1 MTDHNA
7 AGPGPDD
14 EPLDPW
20 SAHVAGLLDNPA
32 LWAEPSPGV
41 EDQVVAAILAGA
53 AARPAPPARPPVA
66 EPPAGPFSPDLTV
79 VAPLPM
85 TPPPARPPATPPS
98 LGAPPA
104 APSPAATPPAQPP
117 TGPTAAAPFD
127 PAVTGVLPPE
137 VTGSI
142 GPAGR
147 SIGPSG
153 PGPATP
159 AATGSIGAAT
169 PGVTGSVGPGA
180 APVVSLDAAR
190 RKRRPGGWLLG
201 GLATA
206 AAVAVIAIGALAVV
220 NRSDSIAGT
229 EVALAGS
236 ELVPEASAVAHV
248 DPQRDGVRIV
258 LEVTGLPPAPPG
270 SFYAAWVVKEEPR
283 TRVPIGTFHLRG
295 GGNDR
300 IELWS
305 GVSTDD
311 YPVVSVTRQSEADP
325 AGPGEPMLRGRLG
338 A

>member
-1 MTDHNA
+1 MTDHISPGIGPE
-7 AGPGPDD
+7 GPGPDD
-14 EPLDPW
+14 EALDPW
-20 SAHVAGLLDNPA
+20 TAHVAGLLDNPA

-41 EDQVVAAILAGA
+41 EDQVLAAILAGA
-53 AARPAPPARPPVA
+53 VARPAPPSRPAVPTGPGQP
-66 EPPAGPFSPDLTV
+66 EPSPGPFSPDLTV
-79 VAPLPM
+79 VAPFPVQ
-85 TPPPARPPATPPS
+85 
-98 LGAPPA
+98 PPA
-104 APSPAATPPAQPP
+104 APSADVSAQPP
-117 TGPTAAAPFD
+117 ADPLARFD

-137 VTGSI
+137 VTGS
-142 GPAGR
+142 AGA
-147 SIGPSG
+147 G
-153 PGPATP
+153 PGPSPVPVITA
-159 AATGSIGAAT
+159 GG
-169 PGVTGSVGPGA
+169 G

-220 NRSDSIAGT
+220 NRDGAIAGT

-236 ELVPEASAVAHV
+236 ELMPDASAVAHV
-248 DPQRDGVRIV
+248 EPRDDGVRIV

-283 TRVPIGTFHLRG
+283 TRIPIGTFHLRG
-295 GGNDR
+295 GGADQ

-311 YPVVSVTRQSEADP
+311 YPIVSVTRQSEADP

>member
-1 MTDHNA
+1 MTNDMTPGT
-7 AGPGPDD
+7 GPEGLGPDD
-14 EPLDPW
+14 EALDPW

-41 EDQVVAAILAGA
+41 EDQVLAAILAGA
-53 AARPAPPARPPVA
+53 AARPAPPSRPPVPTGPGQP
-66 EPPAGPFSPDLTV
+66 EPSPGPFSPDLTV
-79 VAPLPM
+79 VAPF
-85 TPPPARPPATPPS
+85 PAQ
-98 LGAPPA
+98 PPA
-104 APSPAATPPAQPP
+104 APSAQLPADPLAR
-117 TGPTAAAPFD
+117 FD

-137 VTGSI
+137 VTGS
-142 GPAGR
+142 ADA
-147 SIGPSG
+147 G
-153 PGPATP
+153 PGP
-159 AATGSIGAAT
+159 
-169 PGVTGSVGPGA
+169 GPVPVITAGGG

-220 NRSDSIAGT
+220 NRDDAIAGT

-248 DPQRDGVRIV
+248 EPRDDGVRIV
-258 LEVTGLPPAPPG
+258 LQVTGLPPAPPG

-283 TRVPIGTFHLRG
+283 TRIPIGTFHLRG
-295 GGNDR
+295 GGGDQ

-311 YPVVSVTRQSEADP
+311 YPTVSVTRQSEADP

>member
-1 MTDHNA
+1 MTDDMSPGT
-7 AGPGPDD
+7 GP
-14 EPLDPW
+14 ESEALDPW
-20 SAHVAGLLDNPA
+20 TAHVAGLLDNPA

-53 AARPAPPARPPVA
+53 AVRPAPPARPPVGPA
-66 EPPAGPFSPDLTV
+66 DPEPPPVPLSPDLTV
-79 VAPLPM
+79 VAPQ
-85 TPPPARPPATPPS
+85 PPRPGGS
-98 LGAPPA
+98 
-104 APSPAATPPAQPP
+104 PPAQPSG
-117 TGPTAAAPFD
+117 GPPAAAPFD

-137 VTGSI
+137 VTGSLGAAGSPAI
-142 GPAGR
+142 GPAG
-147 SIGPSG
+147 
-153 PGPATP
+153 T
-159 AATGSIGAAT
+159 AATGSLRPAT
-169 PGVTGSVGPGA
+169 PGVTGAVVPGA
-180 APVVSLDAAR
+180 SAPVVSLDAAR
-190 RKRRPGGWLLG
+190 RRRRPGGWLLG

-206 AAVAVIAIGALAVV
+206 AALAVIAIGALAVV
-220 NRSDSIAGT
+220 NRDGSIAGT

-248 DPQRDGVRIV
+248 EPRNDGVRIV

-283 TRVPIGTFHLRG
+283 TRVPIGSFHLRG
-295 GGNDR
+295 GGADQ

-338 A
+338 G

>member
-20 SAHVAGLLDNPA
+20 STHVAGLLDNPA

-53 AARPAPPARPPVA
+53 AARPAPPARPPA
-66 EPPAGPFSPDLTV
+66 PQPPAEPFSPDLTV
-79 VAPLPM
+79 VAPLPV
-85 TPPPARPPATPPS
+85 TP
-98 LGAPPA
+98 
-104 APSPAATPPAQPP
+104 PPAQPP
-117 TGPTAAAPFD
+117 AARPSSFGTPSAEMPPAQPSGGPPAAAPFD

-142 GPAGR
+142 GLAGR
-147 SIGPSG
+147 SV
-153 PGPATP
+153 GPAG
-159 AATGSIGAAT
+159 AGSIGPAA
-169 PGVTGSVGPGA
+169 PGVTGSLDPGDGAPVVSLDA
-180 APVVSLDAAR
+180 APVLSLDAAR

-220 NRSDSIAGT
+220 NRDGSIAGT

-236 ELVPEASAVAHV
+236 ELVPDASAVAHV
-248 DPQRDGVRIV
+248 DPQNDGVRIV

-283 TRVPIGTFHLRG
+283 TRIPIGTFHLRG

-311 YPVVSVTRQSEADP
+311 YPIVSVTRQSEADP
-325 AGPGEPMLRGRLG
+325 AGPGEPMLKGRLG

>member
-1 MTDHNA
+1 MTDDMSPGT
-7 AGPGPDD
+7 GPAPGSDD
-14 EPLDPW
+14 EALDPW

-53 AARPAPPARPPVA
+53 AARPAPPSRPAVPNA
-66 EPPAGPFSPDLTV
+66 GPGQPEPSPGPFSPDLTV
-79 VAPLPM
+79 VAPF
-85 TPPPARPPATPPS
+85 
-98 LGAPPA
+98 
-104 APSPAATPPAQPP
+104 PAQPP
-117 TGPTAAAPFD
+117 ADPLTRFD

-137 VTGSI
+137 ITGAI
-142 GPAGR
+142 VGPA
-147 SIGPSG
+147 PAPA
-153 PGPATP
+153 PGPAD
-159 AATGSIGAAT
+159 AG
-169 PGVTGSVGPGA
+169 
-180 APVVSLDAAR
+180 APVVSLDVAR

-220 NRSDSIAGT
+220 NRDGSIAGT

-236 ELVPEASAVAHV
+236 ELVPDASAVAHV
-248 DPQRDGVRIV
+248 EPRDDGVRIV

-283 TRVPIGTFHLRG
+283 TRIPIGTFHLRG
-295 GGNDR
+295 GGVDQ

-311 YPVVSVTRQSEADP
+311 YPIVSVTRQSEADP

>member
-1 MTDHNA
+1 MTDDMTPGT
-7 AGPGPDD
+7 GPDGLGPDD
-14 EPLDPW
+14 EALDPW

-32 LWAEPSPGV
+32 LWVEPSPGV

-53 AARPAPPARPPVA
+53 AARPAPPARPAVPTGPGQA
-66 EPPAGPFSPDLTV
+66 EPSPGPFTPDLTV
-79 VAPLPM
+79 VAPFPS
-85 TPPPARPPATPPS
+85 AQPPATPS
-98 LGAPPA
+98 AD
-104 APSPAATPPAQPP
+104 SSAQPP
-117 TGPTAAAPFD
+117 ADPLARFD

-137 VTGSI
+137 VTGSA
-142 GPAGR
+142 GPG
-147 SIGPSG
+147 SG
-153 PGPATP
+153 PGPGP
-159 AATGSIGAAT
+159 AAVPVITAGG
-169 PGVTGSVGPGA
+169 G

-220 NRSDSIAGT
+220 NRDDAIAGT

-236 ELVPEASAVAHV
+236 ELVPDASAVAHV
-248 DPQRDGVRIV
+248 EPRDDGVRIV
-258 LEVTGLPPAPPG
+258 LEVAGLPPAPPG

-283 TRVPIGTFHLRG
+283 TRIPIGTFHLRG
-295 GGNDR
+295 GGNDQ

-311 YPVVSVTRQSEADP
+311 YPIVSVTRQSEADP